1 MLHQRLLMEE
11 ELTASDL
18 IDLIKGSFPSLGI
31 SKITINNRGWDN
43 LVAIVNDAMVF
54 RFPKSPSAEKS
65 MKREIK
71 LIRKLTGF
79 PVSLPNYT
87 HIPDSERFFA
97 GYPIIPGVALNN
109 SSTLGKGIMRDIK
122 AILKYLRNLD
132 ISVARSA
139 GIPIYDKYSWL
150 KRHQGIL
157 HSFEQSLSGITEPS
171 FFPELREELIDALS
185 GISGECFSLAHGDLY
200 RGNVLISP
208 RHDRISGVIDW
219 GDAFYGDY
227 AFDIAAVTL
236 DFSRRHSRELVRE
249 FSPESDETA
258 MKRIF
263 YYSKV
268 EPLYLAD
275 NLMRKGY
282 TSEAKRIVYEIM
294 KKGGKN

>member
-11 ELTASDL
+11 ELTASGL
-18 IDLIKGSFPSLGI
+18 IDLINESFPSLRI

-43 LVAIVNDAMVF
+43 LVAIVNDAVVF
-54 RFPKSPSAEKS
+54 RFPKSPGAEKS
-65 MKREIK
+65 MKSEIK
-71 LIRKLTGF
+71 LIRELSGF

-87 HIPDSERFFA
+87 HIPDSKRFFA

-109 SSTLGKGIMRDIK
+109 ASTLGKGLMRDIK

-139 GIPIYDKYSWL
+139 GIPIYDKDSWL
-150 KRHQGIL
+150 ELHQGL
-157 HSFEQSLSGITEPS
+157 LDSFEQSLSGITEPS
-171 FFPELREELIDALS
+171 FFPELRRELIDAIS

-200 RGNVLISP
+200 RGNVLISQ
-208 RHDRISGVIDW
+208 RHDRISGIIDW

-236 DFSRRHSRELVRE
+236 DFSSRHSMELVRE

-258 MKRIF
+258 IKRIS

-275 NLMRKGY
+275 NLMRKGH